1 MTEQKEQTEK
11 QRAIIDALAAIA
23 ADNDGLLQV
32 DTVINAARP
41 KSSPLHDRFDWDDT
55 DAAHKWRQEQARA
68 LIRVT
73 VKYLPSVGDNVRVFV
88 SLTTDQKEDGGGYRH
103 LVSVM
108 TDKDQREQ
116 LLEDA
121 HADMLRFRQKYRHL
135 SELANVIDAMSKLE
149 RKRLAA

>member
-32 DTVINAARP
+32 DTVIDAARP
-41 KSSPLHDRFDWDDT
+41 KASPLHDRFDWDDT
-55 DAAHKWRQEQARA
+55 EAAHKWRQEQARA

>member
-32 DTVINAARP
+32 DTVIAAARP
-41 KSSPLHDRFDWDDT
+41 KASPLHDRFDWDDT
-55 DAAHKWRQEQARA
+55 EAAHKWRQEQARA

-135 SELANVIDAMSKLE
+135 SELANVIAAMTKLE